1 MKKAS
6 GKLLFLMLVS
16 LPGASAWAQ
25 QSHPATSAKTPV
37 AAPQHAGANQATQ
50 LLFGS
55 LQVSTKS
62 PEARR
67 ELEAAF
73 ERYENYDVAGA
84 ILHAR
89 VAIKRDPNFALAYAL
104 LFYAEP
110 WHAGAAEDAR
120 KARVLV
126 QSKGTPGD
134 EKLLVNFFIGVQ
146 QADLLPAIAAMNDLV
161 KAHPADKHVLYLAG
175 EWLHGQLDYARAR
188 ELLEGSL
195 AQDPGFAPAL
205 NTLGYSYMMTT
216 EPDPSRALSLLQ
228 QYADAL
234 PKDPNPQDSLGE
246 ILRMSGDDDG
256 SLTHYAAALD
266 ISPKFLTSQYGRG
279 DTYLLM
285 GKFAEAQAEYQKAL
299 TMAASQHD
307 RFHVQM
313 QKALLRFQQGDAKGG
328 QAALA
333 ELSRKA
339 TEAQDWVAVFEID
352 FARVMLAPNQQ
363 QANRLLTAL
372 QRRIMGGSENAIPT
386 ERNTQYARVLR
397 EKVRLAAASQ
407 KLDAAESSLHKL
419 EQLAGGSRQPR
430 IESIYE
436 SARGYIAYAK
446 GDYVTAA
453 ECFTA
458 DPSSPLVMYQWLAA
472 EQKLGDA
479 AGVERAQNR
488 LHNMRLPTAEWL
500 AASKVNAAENAANN
514 PAEQ

>member
-1 MKKAS
+1 MKRAS

-16 LPGASAWAQ
+16 LLGASAWAHRQ
-25 QSHPATSAKTPV
+25 PATSAKTQAASQHV
-37 AAPQHAGANQATQ
+37 AAKQTQ

-55 LQVSTKS
+55 LEVSTKS

-67 ELEAAF
+67 ELEAAL
-73 ERYENYDVAGA
+73 ERYENYDAAGA

-104 LFYAEP
+104 LFYTEP
-110 WHAGAAEDAR
+110 WHAGAADA
-120 KARVLV
+120 ARQARALI
-126 QSKGTPGD
+126 QSTRATAD
-134 EKLLVNFFIGVQ
+134 ERLLVRFFIGVQ

-161 KAHPADKHVLYLAG
+161 KAHPTDKHVLYLAG

-188 ELLEGSL
+188 ELLEGAL
-195 AQDPGFAPAL
+195 GQDPKFAPAL

-246 ILRMSGDDDG
+246 ILRMTGDDAG
-256 SLTHYAAALD
+256 SLDHYSAALA
-266 ISPKFLTSQYGRG
+266 ISPKFLSSLWGRG
-279 DTYLLM
+279 DTLLLM

-299 TMAASQHD
+299 AMAPSQHD

-313 QKALLRFQQGDAKGG
+313 QKALMRFWQGDTKGG

-339 TEAQDWVAVFEID
+339 TEAQDWIALFDID

-363 QANRLLTAL
+363 QANKLLTAL
-372 QRRIMGGSENAIPT
+372 QHRIMNGSENAIPT

-397 EKVRLAAASQ
+397 EKVRLAAAAQ
-407 KLDAAESSLHKL
+407 KLDSAESTLRKL

-436 SARGYIAYAK
+436 SARGYVAYAK
-446 GDYVTAA
+446 GDYATAA

-488 LHNMRLPTAEWL
+488 LHNMHLPTAEWL
-500 AASKVNAAENAANN
+500 LASKANAAENAASGQ
-514 PAEQ
+514 AEK